1 MEALKICLVAGLKE
15 EEFWAMT
22 YGEINRYLEAYN
34 KKERLKSQR
43 EATNIY
49 LLAQL
54 IADNIAPMVSKEH
67 KPKQFMEIFKHLYEE
82 ETLKEVEKEKEL
94 KEAKTQSAKFRM
106 FAEMQNKR
114 RSK

>member
-1 MEALKICLVAGLKE
+1 METLKICLITGMKE
-15 EEFWAMT
+15 SVFWSMT
-22 YGEINRYLEAYN
+22 FGEINRYLEAHN

-54 IADNIAPMVSKEH
+54 VADNIAPMLSKEH
-67 KPKQFMEIFKHLYEE
+67 KPKEFMELFKHLYEE